1 MRHGKCARITPD
13 SVGPS
18 AGATE
23 ITMDTLPITTPRRCL
38 GTSIRMVVISRGSMI
53 AEPKAWT
60 TRARIST
67 PKLGVRAA
75 SSVPREKLPMARAK
89 TVRVPK
95 RCSRNPVVGMTTAM
109 VSMKEVVTHWTVAAL
124 TAMSAMMCGR
134 ATLRTVSLRIT
145 TNAATSSTA
154 MVAVVPAVDCGRS
167 SVGAAEGM
175 RGLRAVRGG
184 GIRPHGR
191 PAGAAQA

>member
-1 MRHGKCARITPD
+1 M
-13 SVGPS
+13 
-18 AGATE
+18 
-23 ITMDTLPITTPRRCL
+23 M
-38 GTSIRMVVISRGSMI
+38 

-67 PKLGVRAA
+67 PKLGVTAA
-75 SSVPREKLPMARAK
+75 SRVPRAKLPMARAN
-89 TVRVPK
+89 TARVLK

-109 VSMKEVVTHWTVAAL
+109 VSMKDVVTHWTVAAL
-124 TAMSAMMCGR
+124 TDMSSMMCGS

-154 MVAVVPAVDCGRS
+154 MVAVAPAADCGRS
-167 SVGAAEGM
+167 SACAAEDMGE
-175 RGLRAVRGG
+175 LRTVWGG
-184 GIRPHGR
+184 GARPQGR